1 MTLWS
6 TLSQVLADMKALCY
20 SNVPDY
26 LTPVSSGGID
36 TMGTIE
42 ERRITHC
49 CQKLK

>member
-1 MTLWS
+1 MDH
-6 TLSQVLADMKALCY
+6 SQSSVGRYEGTVY
-20 SNVPDY
+20 SNVSDY
-26 LTPVSSGGID
+26 LTAVSSGGID